1 MLTSR
6 QIVETITGSPQ
17 PFDKLHKGQ
26 QLITWEISGSLVFL
40 LGALATARDEIAVA
54 IAADQTILRLLFCLT
69 SFPSV
74 PRDLHD
80 EVLQCLMLLA
90 EDSLPFGQALISDK
104 GSHPYE
110 ALLKLI
116 EGSGLK
122 AALACGV
129 LHNTFTSLR
138 WQDHSPGQ
146 DGACDALLVPTLS
159 RILAQTAIG
168 NGKAGGQE
176 GASPVEILQ
185 TALEV
190 LASIGTDFQGAL
202 EQGNRASRGRN
213 GVNDATAMV
222 GDDEDEEDE
231 EMDDAMDVDASED
244 EEPADED
251 QADEDEEI
259 DSDALDEDME
269 KVAGGDDDTE
279 PDAGLDDLPT
289 LRELRSA
296 VAHVIRL
303 TQATLTSD
311 DMVAVQGH
319 AISTL
324 NNIAWTVSCIDFSSG
339 ENESIFKAWSPV
351 AQAIW
356 TKTVAPVLESDNAD
370 LDLATATTSLAWA
383 LSRSLGGS
391 TPLKGDEHRKF
402 ISLYRASKSVTV
414 APSVDDGESADPFQS
429 LGVKCVGVLGQLA
442 RDPAPLS
449 LNRDIGVFL
458 LTVLASPEA
467 PPADAIEAANQIL
480 DIYADEQARCDEVFW
495 KDNFLEHL
503 EEALPK
509 MRSLAKSLGKPSG
522 ELKQRADEVVLN
534 LNRFIAYK
542 KKHMPKEAKA

>member
-1 MLTSR
+1 M
-6 QIVETITGSPQ
+6 
-17 PFDKLHKGQ
+17 
-26 QLITWEISGSLVFL
+26 

-74 PRDLHD
+74 PQDLHD
-80 EVLQCLMLLA
+80 ETLQCLMILA

-104 GSHPYE
+104 ESRPYD

-122 AALACGV
+122 AALASGV

-190 LASIGTDFQGAL
+190 LASIGTDFQGTL

-213 GVNDATAMV
+213 GVEDAPAM
-222 GDDEDEEDE
+222 GDDDEDE
-231 EMDDAMDVDASED
+231 EMDDAMDVDGSED

-251 QADEDEEI
+251 DEI

-269 KVAGGDDDTE
+269 KVAGGDDDAE

-296 VAHVIRL
+296 IPHVIRL
-303 TQATLTSD
+303 SQATLTSD
-311 DMVAVQGH
+311 DMVAIQGH

-324 NNIAWTVSCIDFSSG
+324 NNIAWTISCIDFSGG
-339 ENESIFKAWSPV
+339 ENDSIFKAWSPV
-351 AQAIW
+351 AQTIW

-370 LDLATATTSLAWA
+370 VDLATATTSLAWA

-402 ISLYRASKSVTV
+402 ISLYRASKGVTA
-414 APSVDDGESADPFQS
+414 APSGDEGESEDPFQS

-442 RDPAPLS
+442 RDPAPLP

-467 PPADAIEAANQIL
+467 PPADAIEAVNQML
-480 DIYADEQARCDEVFW
+480 DIYADEQAPCDEVFW
-495 KDNFLEHL
+495 KDNFLQHL
-503 EEALPK
+503 QEALPK

-534 LNRFIAYK
+534 LNRFISYK
-542 KKHMPKEAKA
+542 KKHMPKEAKE